1 MSGAVEFAHIDSPY
15 RRYAALPD
23 RERIQW
29 VQADRWIGFDQAQAA
44 LDRLNALLDYPA
56 RDRMPCLLIFGNTGM
71 GKTKIIRKF
80 EREHPPVF
88 CQATGELIAMGHQVK
103 IMPPSYVKAYVRR
116 GKNDAADAAAICE
129 AVMRPHM
136 RFVPVKTEEQQ
147 AALMLHKAR
156 ELLVRQQT
164 MLINAIRGHM
174 AELGMIAPQGS
185 AKIKD
190 LIAVIQESED
200 QSIPALARAALQPL
214 VRQLHSLDEQ
224 VETFDREIKAWH
236 KTNETSRRLATIPGI
251 GILTAAAIAATV
263 RDPSFFK
270 SGREFAAWL
279 GLTPRQNSSGGKDRL
294 GRISK
299 KGNTYIRRLLVTG
312 ATSMLRYAR
321 AKTAAGADWVN
332 GLLQRRPARL
342 VTVAMAN
349 KTARIAWAVMMKG
362 ENFRVPARL
371 VTEAA

>member
-1 MSGAVEFAHIDSPY
+1 MQITTIGLDLAKNVFQVHGVDAEGKVAIRRKLRRAQMRQFFAGL
-15 RRYAALPD
+15 A
-23 RERIQW
+23 
-29 VQADRWIGFDQAQAA
+29 
-44 LDRLNALLDYPA
+44 
-56 RDRMPCLLIFGNTGM
+56 PCLIGM
-71 GKTKIIRKF
+71 EACGTAHFWAR
-80 EREHPPVF
+80 
-88 CQATGELIAMGHQVK
+88 ELIAMGHQVK

-200 QSIPALARAALQPL
+200 QSIPALARAAFQPL

-236 KTNETSRRLATIPGI
+236 KTNETSRRLATIPGV
-251 GILTAAAIAATV
+251 GILTAAAIAAMV
-263 RDPSFFK
+263 PDPSFFK

-332 GLLQRRPARL
+332 SLLQRRPARL